1 MIPVTTEEA
10 MEARARAARKWPG
23 REVMTKI
30 VTPLLVTVLL
40 AACTTVQ
47 RPVEDPHPRLARTDA
62 ERLYDDEVLVNEEE
76 GVTGSAGIEDT
87 EFFPGE
93 GTFINEQAARPR
105 PPALSED
112 GEIVLNFEGES
123 IQSVVHTILGEVLG
137 ETFVIGPGVSGQV
150 TFATARPVSQEQL
163 MPILELLLRW
173 NGATLVFHEGRYHV
187 LPIDQAIPGH
197 LVPEM
202 GGVDQVRGFAVRA
215 VPLRYI
221 SATEMEKILKPYVR
235 PNAIVNVDVMRSMI
249 FLAGTREELRN
260 YLRTVEIFDVDWL
273 AGMSVGIFP
282 LETVDVEAIT
292 AELTAVFGTEAD
304 SPLAGLFRFVPLE
317 RLGSIMVITPRKDY
331 LPKAQ
336 EWITR
341 LDRGAAGAGK
351 QLYVYKVK
359 NLEAQVLADYLT
371 QLFGGTTNSR
381 SRDRRTNLAP
391 GLEPVTMSSV
401 GDFNA
406 NREAAN
412 QAGLANRGG
421 SNNGGAGGSGLLG
434 EDADISITSIVET
447 NSLLIQATQ
456 SQYSSILAAIER
468 IDEEPLQVLIESQVM
483 DVLLTED
490 LQFGVNWFLS
500 NYANPNL
507 PEGVTPDSG
516 RVFDQGSFG
525 GAAGGFGFQLSDFL
539 WGDQTFVAATI
550 SALDSI
556 TDVRSLSAP
565 SLVVRNNEQ
574 ATITVGTQVP
584 VESTAFNPGGG
595 GTTVS
600 SAQYVSTGV
609 TLDVTP
615 RINPGGLVYL
625 DVSQEVSRPGQRDPN
640 ISTSGNPP
648 INNRSV
654 TSRVAVQSGQTVFLG
669 GLISE
674 SDEAGST
681 GVPYLSRIPGV
692 GALFGAKNR
701 NKNRSETIVMITP
714 TVLENVADLEAVTED
729 LEDEFI
735 RVTPLKITTL
745 LSPEE
750 ENRDADSQ

>member
-1 MIPVTTEEA
+1 MTIMGTMGTADPD
-10 MEARARAARKWPG
+10 ARRRAVAFAGVRGTARWGVLALACTAA
-23 REVMTKI
+23 
-30 VTPLLVTVLL
+30 L
-40 AACTTVQ
+40 AGCTTVQ
-47 RPVEDPHPRLARTDA
+47 RPTQDPHPRLAA
-62 ERLYDDEVLVNEEE
+62 EAGGSPYDDEILVTAE
-76 GVTGSAGIEDT
+76 GEVVDDGGIEET
-87 EFFPGE
+87 EFYQGA
-93 GTFINEQAARPR
+93 GTFINERAARPR
-105 PPALSED
+105 APALGDD

-150 TFATARPVSQEQL
+150 TFATARPVSEEQL

-197 LVPEM
+197 LVPEL
-202 GGVDQVRGFAVRA
+202 GGVDQVRGYAVRA
-215 VPLRYI
+215 VPLEFI
-221 SATEMEKILKPYVR
+221 SPTEMAKILEPYAR

-273 AGMSVGIFP
+273 AGMSVGIYP

-292 AELTAVFGTEAD
+292 QELTAIFGMEAE
-304 SPLAGLFRFVPLE
+304 SPLAGLFRFVPME
-317 RLGSIMVITPRKDY
+317 RLGSVMVITPKEEY
-331 LPKAQ
+331 LAKAQ
-336 EWITR
+336 QWIDR
-341 LDRGAAGAGK
+341 LDRGAAGSGM

-371 QLFGGTTNSR
+371 QLFGGTTNR
-381 SRDRRTNLAP
+381 RDRDRRTNLAP
-391 GLEPVTMSSV
+391 GLEPVTMSSL
-401 GDFNA
+401 GDFNE
-406 NREAAN
+406 NRQAAN
-412 QAGLANRGG
+412 QTGLQNDRQGNGAN
-421 SNNGGAGGSGLLG
+421 GLLG
-434 EDADISITSIVET
+434 EDADIRITSVVET

-456 SQYSSILAAIER
+456 SQYGSILAAIER

-483 DVLLTED
+483 DVELNENLAY
-490 LQFGVNWFLS
+490 GVNWFLS
-500 NYANPNL
+500 NYSNPNL
-507 PEGVTPDSG
+507 PDGVLPDSG
-516 RVFDQGSFG
+516 SVFDQGQFG
-525 GAAGGFGFQLSDFL
+525 GSVGGVGFQLSDFIFG
-539 WGDQTFVAATI
+539 GDTFVAATI
-550 SALDSI
+550 AALDSV
-556 TDVRSLSAP
+556 TDVRSLAAP

-584 VESTAFNPGGG
+584 VQSTSISTGGNNNV
-595 GTTVS
+595 VS

-625 DVSQEVSRPGQRDPN
+625 DISQEVSRPGARDPD

-654 TSRVAVQSGQTVFLG
+654 TSQVAVQSGQTVFLG
-669 GLISE
+669 GLITE
-674 SDEAGST
+674 SDSAGST

-692 GALFGAKNR
+692 GALFGSKTR
-701 NKNRSETIVMITP
+701 DKTRTETIVMITP
-714 TVLENVADLEAVTED
+714 TVLENTADLKAVTED

-735 RVTPLKITTL
+735 QVRPLEITTIL
-745 LSPEE
+745 DNNPEDNDE
-750 ENRDADSQ
+750 